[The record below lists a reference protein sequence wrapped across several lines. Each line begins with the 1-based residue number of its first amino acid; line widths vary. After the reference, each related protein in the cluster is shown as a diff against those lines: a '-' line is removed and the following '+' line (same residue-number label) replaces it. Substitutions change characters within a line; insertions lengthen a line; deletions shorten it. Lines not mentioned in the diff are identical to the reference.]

1 MGRIRA
7 FIRAGLTVIACLVI
21 GAAIVQANAP
31 SSKHD
36 ALDGM
41 QFKGR
46 TGEKGKDGHHDDTIS
61 FRGGVF
67 RSLDCEAWG
76 FGPAS
81 YTVFQYGDAYHFRA
95 VLKSPDRGRLEWTGT
110 VTGDSAEATFRWVH
124 ERWYWNIDRQYW
136 FTGSRVTDD

>member
-1 MGRIRA
+1 MHASIRL
-7 FIRAGLTVIACLVI
+7 GLIVILHLVV
-21 GAAIVQANAP
+21 GVAVAVTDAP

-46 TGEKGKDGHHDDTIS
+46 TGEKDKDGHHDDTIT

-76 FGPAS
+76 FSPAS
-81 YTVFQYGDAYHFRA
+81 YTVFQNGDAYHFRA

-110 VTGDSAEATFRWVH
+110 VSGDTAEATFRWVH

-136 FTGSRVTDD
+136 FTGTRIADD